1 MTELMVMPLL
11 KAGAMPAPGEM
22 SPSTVATRRGGDVGA
37 GKTVSPN
44 PVAVVRSP
52 PVTTWVGG

>member
-1 MTELMVMPLL
+1 MSLL
-11 KAGAMPAPGEM
+11 KAGAMPAPGET

-52 PVTTWVGG
+52 PVTTWAGG